1 MEIRQ
6 LNIFL
11 KAAETLNFAEAAR
24 LLFMTQSAFT
34 QNIKQLEEEL
44 GVPLFDRNSH
54 SVHLTEAGEV
64 MQEYAR
70 KTINMADECKAHI
83 MDLKQMKSGVL
94 RIGVTHSFSLMTTEV
109 IKDFC
114 KLYPNVSIEI
124 TFKRMEELLLML
136 QHHELDGV
144 LSYMPLKQ
152 PKQVDSD
159 ILFHDRLGVVMRRDN
174 SLAKRK
180 SLKLKDISK
189 YSFAL
194 PARGLQARNV
204 LERVFAD
211 SDEKLN
217 MRVELNIATHE
228 YKSRMTDDMYTDIED
243 HWYDDMYDPQLE
255 KFCRDKGI
263 PTREEMSD
271 IPGQM
276 CGRTEE
282 QNRMICEFTDKI
294 EEQHDKWCIMYLTEH
309 YPEYTEQDYWDYMD
323 VLEHAYDNWHECEIR
338 EFELVV
344 DDNFKIE

>member
-217 MRVELNIATHE
+217 MRVELNIATPLLRLVRDSKMLTILSCTSVCTFPELCAVPLDEDNCEMIGCLHTLKNTYCKHSMKQLVRLLKE
-228 YKSRMTDDMYTDIED
+228 YISFHGMK
-243 HWYDDMYDPQLE
+243 
-255 KFCRDKGI
+255 
-263 PTREEMSD
+263 
-271 IPGQM
+271 
-276 CGRTEE
+276 
-282 QNRMICEFTDKI
+282 
-294 EEQHDKWCIMYLTEH
+294 
-309 YPEYTEQDYWDYMD
+309 
-323 VLEHAYDNWHECEIR
+323 
-338 EFELVV
+338 
-344 DDNFKIE
+344 

>member
-1 MEIRQ
+1 M
-6 LNIFL
+6 
-11 KAAETLNFAEAAR
+11 
-24 LLFMTQSAFT
+24 QSPYNGS
-34 QNIKQLEEEL
+34 Q
-44 GVPLFDRNSH
+44 
-54 SVHLTEAGEV
+54 
-64 MQEYAR
+64 
-70 KTINMADECKAHI
+70 
-83 MDLKQMKSGVL
+83 KSGVL

-204 LERVFAD
+204 LERVFSD

-217 MRVELNIATHE
+217 MRVELNIATPLLRLVRDSKMLTILSCTSVSTFPELCAVPLDEKNCEMIGCLHTLKNTYCKHSMKQLVRLLKE
-228 YKSRMTDDMYTDIED
+228 YISFHGMK
-243 HWYDDMYDPQLE
+243 
-255 KFCRDKGI
+255 
-263 PTREEMSD
+263 
-271 IPGQM
+271 
-276 CGRTEE
+276 
-282 QNRMICEFTDKI
+282 
-294 EEQHDKWCIMYLTEH
+294 
-309 YPEYTEQDYWDYMD
+309 
-323 VLEHAYDNWHECEIR
+323 
-338 EFELVV
+338 
-344 DDNFKIE
+344 